1 MNGINVWLVCYDI
14 CEPKRLR
21 KVYRTM
27 RGYGEHWQY
36 SVFRCELTEQR
47 RVRLMARLDEVLNHS
62 EDQVLFA
69 PLGPA
74 GGSND
79 RQIETLGR
87 RMTRTERSA
96 TIIG

>member
-1 MNGINVWLVCYDI
+1 MNKVGVWLVCYDI
-14 CEPKRLR
+14 CDPKRLR

-27 RGYGEHWQY
+27 RGFGDHWHY
-36 SVFRCELTEQR
+36 SVFRCELTEHR
-47 RVRLMARLDEVLNHS
+47 RVKLMSRLEVIINHA

-74 GGSND
+74 GGENE
-79 RQIETLGR
+79 RGIETLGK

-96 TIIG
+96 IIIG